1 MKSPDL
7 NLLPIA
13 FALYDELS
21 VSRAARLLGMSQ
33 PAVSMA
39 LKRMRLAFDDPL
51 FIRVPSGVTPLGTR
65 MKSGSSNAMRIRLS
79 AMLTAGWLI
88 PSRRAARLTLSS
100 S

>member
-1 MKSPDL
+1 VPAKTLDL

-39 LKRMRLAFDDPL
+39 LRRMRESFDDPQPRGREAHPKDL
-51 FIRVPSGVTPLGTR
+51 RHVHKDVPYTSD
-65 MKSGSSNAMRIRLS
+65 
-79 AMLTAGWLI
+79 
-88 PSRRAARLTLSS
+88 AA
-100 S
+100 

>member
-1 MKSPDL
+1 VPAKTLDL

-39 LKRMRLAFDDPL
+39 LRRMRESFDDPQP
-51 FIRVPSGVTPLGTR
+51 RGREAHPKGP
-65 MKSGSSNAMRIRLS
+65 
-79 AMLTAGWLI
+79 
-88 PSRRAARLTLSS
+88 AARPQGRALQVRRSVGHVLWTPAFQN
-100 S
+100 

>member
-51 FIRVPSGVTPLGTR
+51 FIRVPSGVASGPAVPVRLIYLGRPAKEVTVAVR
-65 MKSGSSNAMRIRLS
+65 
-79 AMLTAGWLI
+79 
-88 PSRRAARLTLSS
+88 
-100 S
+100 